1 MLTLCHLVSVRQW
14 EERSVPLPEG
24 SWVVV
29 PLLLL
34 PSALQ
39 VNRQLKER
47 LVVVLVRTVQSPTGF
62 PSALQLHPQL
72 KDRLVEGLEQQREVC
87 PGEL

>member
-1 MLTLCHLVSVRQW
+1 MLPLWYLVSVRQW

-39 VNRQLKER
+39 VN
-47 LVVVLVRTVQSPTGF
+47 
-62 PSALQLHPQL
+62 
-72 KDRLVEGLEQQREVC
+72 
-87 PGEL
+87 